1 MLGRRFACGHWEQ
14 LQQYLGYWCGWSW
27 GCQYLNSDPVM
38 KLILM
43 KLILMKLTT
52 RALWF
57 AFLEMEEK
65 KTMWV
70 FPRNGIQQP
79 LLII

>member
-1 MLGRRFACGHWEQ
+1 MLGRRFAYGHWEQ
-14 LQQYLGYWCGWSW
+14 LRQYPGYWCGWSW
-27 GCQYLNSDPVM
+27 DCQYLNSGNVMKLILM

-70 FPRNGIQQP
+70 FPRN
-79 LLII
+79 